1 MSQQPSSPSQRAVAA
16 VTPTALDAAPPDRRL
31 PAAGQAD
38 PQASIRFA
46 MTLGRALH
54 RYGTP
59 AHRLEEVM
67 TVVSAQLGIEARFV
81 ATPTAIFASFGPP
94 EAQQATL
101 IRGEPGSTDLRRLAR
116 IDEVAN
122 DVVEGRTSPSD
133 GASLVEA
140 QLIDSPSSALHRL
153 ARVVCFALSS
163 AAGAQLYGGGLAEVA
178 VSGGVGL
185 LLGLLDAVAAKVPA
199 VERGFEPIAAFIAS
213 AVSVSLTRLVGHFS
227 TEVATLAALVYL
239 LPGLALT
246 QAMME
251 LSTRNLIAGTS
262 RFSGAMMVFMLL
274 GFGVALGRRIDVVL
288 PAAPPAVPI
297 TPLPGWSIIPGLLV
311 LTVALAVLFK
321 ARRHDFHW
329 ILLAA
334 VVAAGGAR
342 VGAAWLGPELGA
354 FLGALALGIV
364 SNGIARI
371 RRRPTII
378 TVVPGIM
385 VLVPGSV
392 GYRSIESMLAQDVV
406 NGLAT
411 AFSMVFVLVGLASGL
426 VLANAFVTPRRIQ
439 L

>member
-1 MSQQPSSPSQRAVAA
+1 MAA
-16 VTPTALDAAPPDRRL
+16 AEPVPAPAGRPATPP
-31 PAAGQAD
+31 D

-54 RYGTP
+54 RFGTP

-67 TVVSAQLGIEARFV
+67 TVVAAQLGLEARFV

-101 IRGEPGSTDLRRLAR
+101 IRAAPGSTDLRRLAR

-133 GASLVEA
+133 GASLVEG
-140 QLIDSPSSALHRL
+140 QLIDSPPSALGRL
-153 ARVVCFALSS
+153 LRVACFALAS
-163 AAGAQLYGGGLAEVA
+163 AAAAQLYGGGLKEVA
-178 VSGGVGL
+178 VSGGLGL
-185 LLGLLDAVAAKVPA
+185 VLGLLEALGSKVAT
-199 VERGFEPIAAFIAS
+199 VERGFEPISAFVAS
-213 AVSVSLTRLVGHFS
+213 AVAVALTRAAGHFS

-262 RFSGAMMVFMLL
+262 RFSGAMMVFLML
-274 GFGVALGRRIDVVL
+274 GFGVALGRRVDVVL
-288 PAAPPAVPI
+288 PPAPPAVPI
-297 TPLPGWSIIPGLLV
+297 AALPAWSIVPGLLV
-311 LTVALAVLFK
+311 VTLALAVLFR
-321 ARRHDFHW
+321 ARKEDFPW
-329 ILLAA
+329 IVLAA
-334 VVAAGGAR
+334 VVAAAGAR
-342 VGAAWLGPELGA
+342 AGAVWLGPELGA
-354 FLGALALGIV
+354 FLGALALGTV
-364 SNGIARI
+364 SNGIAQF
-371 RRRPTII
+371 RRRPSII

-392 GYRSIESMLAQDVV
+392 GYRSIESMMAQDVV
-406 NGLAT
+406 GGLAT
-411 AFSMVFVLVGLASGL
+411 AFSMVFVLVGMATGL
-426 VLANAFVTPRRIQ
+426 VLGNALVSPRRIQ

>member
-1 MSQQPSSPSQRAVAA
+1 MPSNAQPTAVAPDSA
-16 VTPTALDAAPPDRRL
+16 PAAP
-31 PAAGQAD
+31 AVAVAVAD

-54 RYGTP
+54 RFGTP

-101 IRGEPGSTDLRRLAR
+101 IRGEPGTADLRRLAR

-122 DVVEGRTSPSD
+122 DVVEGRTSPAD
-133 GASLVEA
+133 GASLVEG
-140 QLIDSPSSALHRL
+140 QLIDSPPSALGRL
-153 ARVVCFALSS
+153 LRVACFALCS
-163 AAGAQLYGGGLAEVA
+163 AAAAQLYGGGLKEVA
-178 VSGGVGL
+178 VAGGVGL
-185 LLGLLDAVAAKVPA
+185 LLGLLEALGSKVPTL
-199 VERGFEPIAAFIAS
+199 ERGFEPIAAFVAS
-213 AVSVSLTRLVGHFS
+213 AASVSATRVFGHFS

-246 QAMME
+246 QAMIE

-262 RFSGAMMVFMLL
+262 RFSGAMMVFLLL
-274 GFGVALGRRIDVVL
+274 GFGVALGRRMDVVL
-288 PAAPPAVPI
+288 PPAPASVPI
-297 TPLPGWSIIPGLLV
+297 AALPGWSIVPALLV
-311 LTVALAVLFK
+311 VTLALAVLFR
-321 ARRHDFHW
+321 ARREDFLW

-334 VVAAGGAR
+334 VVAAAGAR
-342 VGAAWLGPELGA
+342 IGAAWLGPELGA
-354 FLGALALGIV
+354 FLGALALGVV
-364 SNGIARI
+364 SNGIARL
-371 RRRPTII
+371 RRSPTII

-411 AFSMVFVLVGLASGL
+411 AFSMVFVLVGLATGL